1 MEELHDLQTA
11 IYSLEEL
18 YPMLN
23 ENKKMALDIAME
35 TMKKR
40 INELKAI
47 HQN

>member
-23 ENKKMALDIAME
+23 ENKKMALDIALG

-40 INELKAI
+40 IEELKSI
-47 HQN
+47 RQN